1 MSSRAARRLLQQRQ
15 QDVQRAKMDGP
26 ATESE
31 ESDNDPAEV
40 VTQAP
45 KTSSFAFLS
54 NDSDDSSHETQEEE
68 PLPTAAP
75 SSKAQKTA
83 PGGNKKGKKTAS
95 EKSNK
100 SKRNTADD
108 EDIDALLK
116 DVTMASA
123 PTSITAA
130 APSCQSCLK
139 MEPKHFNPAIEL
151 RRLFGSRT
159 VNDEV
164 ATRRQERNN
173 RLGGRAPPGRVVV
186 KRTMLV
192 QPQDTWPRVK
202 SGLEMETYSNESGQ
216 QYFKYRYSASYQ
228 EVQNQFEACVATF
241 DPQNIANLVAHYPFH
256 VDALL
261 QLTEVYKVQG
271 EFQSAAELI
280 RRAVF
285 THELAWHTAFAP
297 HHDPPN
303 CRLDPELRPNQSFYR
318 CLVRHIEFAGRQ
330 GCTRSATELS
340 KLLIALLPE
349 LDPMGGLLRID
360 FYSLRAKLYDFP
372 FVLADQ
378 FIGEFHPQFESEA
391 NFSHFSLQFLPNFA
405 FNLSLAK
412 FLSNEEADKSAENE
426 VDAPL
431 AVMCPFTAPLS
442 SLTSTQLLVQA
453 LVLYPAAL
461 KSLLAKLDIKLT
473 TREWGVSWEELLS
486 SLVLNRQS
494 PGYPWGSED
503 SIQHCIDIFVERNHT
518 VWKSDRV
525 ISWVKKCA
533 KTMVSQQQ
541 EILSVCEQLKSLTRA
556 PFDLLRYRPLMVTD
570 FSDSVTTLPQ
580 DQRDQFLRQPQR
592 AGNLAA
598 AGNPLLLFLQSLA
611 PWNQVD
617 TTGTVRGPP
626 GSEAAAGAPAVDGGG
641 FLDMIRQML
650 SLPRTA
656 GQPGAVAGEAG
667 EAGEAEYIDAALL
680 EDAQLGPDDEDEW
693 A

>member
-1 MSSRAARRLLQQRQ
+1 MSSRAARRLLEQRQ
-15 QDVQRAKMDGP
+15 QDVQPAKMDGQ

-31 ESDNDPAEV
+31 ESDDDRAEV
-40 VTQAP
+40 ASRAP
-45 KTSSFAFLS
+45 KASSFAFLS
-54 NDSDDSSHETQEEE
+54 TNDSEDSSHETQEKE
-68 PLPTAAP
+68 PLPAFAP
-75 SSKAQKTA
+75 APKAPKKTSV
-83 PGGNKKGKKTAS
+83 GNKKGKKTTKEKTNIS
-95 EKSNK
+95 KSNI
-100 SKRNTADD
+100 TED
-108 EDIDALLK
+108 EDIDAILK
-116 DVTMASA
+116 DVTLASA
-123 PTSITAA
+123 PAA
-130 APSCQSCLK
+130 IPVALPSCQSCLK

-164 ATRRQERNN
+164 ATRRQERNR
-173 RLGGRAPPGRVVV
+173 RLGGRAPLGRVVA

-202 SGLEMETYSNESGQ
+202 SGLEMETYTNETGQ
-216 QYFKYRYSASYQ
+216 QFFKYRYSASYQ

-280 RRAVF
+280 RRALF
-285 THELAWHTAFAP
+285 THELAWHPSFAP

-303 CRLDPELRPNQSFYR
+303 CRLDPELGPNQSFYR

-330 GCTRSATELS
+330 GCTRSAAELS

-349 LDPMGGLLRID
+349 VDPMGGLLRID

-372 FVLADQ
+372 FALADR
-378 FIGEFHPQFESEA
+378 FIGEFHPRFQCEST
-391 NFSHFSLQFLPNFA
+391 FPHLSLQFLPNFA

-412 FLSNEEADKSAENE
+412 FLSNEEADNSAENE
-426 VDAPL
+426 VAESL
-431 AVMCPFTAPLS
+431 AVVCPFTAPLP
-442 SLTSTQLLVQA
+442 SLTSSQLLVQA
-453 LVLYPAAL
+453 LVLYPTAL
-461 KSLLAKLDIKLT
+461 KSLLTKIDIKLS
-473 TREWGVSWEELLS
+473 TREWGVTWEELLS
-486 SLVLNRQS
+486 SSVLIRE
-494 PGYPWGSED
+494 GAEYPWGSED

-525 ISWVKKCA
+525 MSWVKKCV

-541 EILSVCEQLKSLTRA
+541 EILAVCEQLKTLTRS

-570 FSDSVTTLPQ
+570 FSDSITTLPQ

-592 AGNLAA
+592 VGNLTA
-598 AGNPLLLFLQSLA
+598 AGNPFLLFLQSLA

-617 TTGTVRGPP
+617 TTGSVRVPP
-626 GSEAAAGAPAVDGGG
+626 EAAAGAAAGGG
-641 FLDMIRQML
+641 LLDMLRQLL
-650 SLPRTA
+650 SLRPAT
-656 GQPGAVAGEAG
+656 GQPGAV
-667 EAGEAEYIDAALL
+667 AGEAEYIDAALL
-680 EDAQLGPDDEDEW
+680 EDAQLPDDEDEW